1 MSTISASAGNPLSK
15 HHAASTKAAA
25 HHQATTS
32 LSHAAKTTATRTPT
46 ASPAN
51 EEANESSS
59 ERLAESVK
67 AGRSKQLSQSAH
79 GLLATTGKL
88 LNKLV

>member
-1 MSTISASAGNPLSK
+1 MSTIAALGGISLPK
-15 HHAASTKAAA
+15 HHATSTKAAA
-25 HHQATTS
+25 HLQTTAS
-32 LSHAAKTTATRTPT
+32 LSHAAKTTATGTRATS
-46 ASPAN
+46 AAN

-67 AGRSKQLSQSAH
+67 AGRSKQLSKSAPRQSA
-79 GLLATTGKL
+79 TQGKL